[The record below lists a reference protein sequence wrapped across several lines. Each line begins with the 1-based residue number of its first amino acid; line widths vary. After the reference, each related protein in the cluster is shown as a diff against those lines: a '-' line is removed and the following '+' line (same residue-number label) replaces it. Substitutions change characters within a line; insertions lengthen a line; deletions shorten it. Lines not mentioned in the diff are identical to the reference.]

1 LRFRQDIRAIAYPKK
16 LEITV
21 NSRDSLDSS
30 RFLNLAQWTTEQ
42 ESPTETPAKKTVWTE
57 VKYPTGQ
64 LQARFP
70 FVEGQLHGVADYWFE
85 NGVKSAS
92 IPWFKGQMH
101 GRAKFYTEANRL
113 RQTNSYRLGKLH
125 GLSSWYD
132 DKGEVTYRALYEE
145 DQVLSC
151 DRNILDALAKK
162 VGE

>member
-1 LRFRQDIRAIAYPKK
+1 
-16 LEITV
+16 
-21 NSRDSLDSS
+21 
-30 RFLNLAQWTTEQ
+30 
-42 ESPTETPAKKTVWTE
+42 